1 MTTSDNENKEL
12 NAVAPHRGRPYEKP
26 TVVDF
31 GSVQELTEANPG
43 SPNEA
48 GGRTGNRGGKM

>member
-1 MTTSDNENKEL
+1 MTTPGNDKS
-12 NAVAPHRGRPYEKP
+12 AQVALEATPLPYEKP
-26 TVVDF
+26 VVVDY

-48 GGRTGNRGGKM
+48 GGRSGNRGTGMM

>member
-1 MTTSDNENKEL
+1 MTTSDNENK
-12 NAVAPHRGRPYEKP
+12 NAVATHRGRTYEKP

-48 GGRTGNRGGKM
+48 GGRTGNRGGKG